1 MVSQADGFAGAAPY
15 SKDVF
20 TKNKAVA
27 KKSAAA
33 SGCQK
38 SDFDNLRIK
47 TAEADFYSK
56 ASHLLQKWL
65 FNPKNG
71 AEKPIFAVVN

>member
-27 KKSAAA
+27 KNLPQPFHKSFFAFAAT
-33 SGCQK
+33 GDPCWWG
-38 SDFDNLRIK
+38 R
-47 TAEADFYSK
+47 
-56 ASHLLQKWL
+56 
-65 FNPKNG
+65 
-71 AEKPIFAVVN
+71 